1 MPGRQSKIRDTVES
15 ILWLRS
21 WERNGTSWGIR
32 AACMRAGKVE
42 DLVLPAEVLNKPKAY
57 DIDAVARLGRES
69 LSLGI
74 DIEDMASLS
83 PLVDA
88 TDVLKGLHPRL
99 QGSDHVIYVGYSGE
113 TPIYFPAALLIRTLW
128 LWSDW
133 VLPTLLTPNSLSL
146 YLGQAQAEESKYV
159 VQVIGGLSYGRVTET
174 HLRRVA
180 WLGLDAHA
188 RESWNSVLTSAYQGR
203 LSLRLPHARLSTWAW
218 GIRVA
223 GGVLACELL
232 TPHLDFWL
240 PDKEVQIQ
248 MRRKLHPFP
257 KAPPLRLRTNILAR
271 GEDLD
276 E

>member
-1 MPGRQSKIRDTVES
+1 MPGRRSKISDSVES

-21 WERNGTSWGIR
+21 WERNGTAWGIR
-32 AACMRAGKVE
+32 AACMRAGKIV
-42 DLVLPAEVLNKPKAY
+42 DLVLPAEVLNQPRAY
-57 DIDAVARLGRES
+57 DIDAVTRLGRES
-69 LSLGI
+69 LSLGV
-74 DIEDMASLS
+74 DIEDLASLS
-83 PLVDA
+83 PLVDP

-99 QGSDHVIYVGYSGE
+99 QEADHAIYVGYAGD
-113 TPIYFPAALLIRTLW
+113 TPIYIPAALLIRALW

-133 VLPTLLTPNSLSL
+133 VLPALLTPNSLSL
-146 YLGQAQAEESKYV
+146 YLGQGQAGKAKYV
-159 VQVIGGLSYGRVTET
+159 AQVIGGLSYWRVTET

-188 RESWNSVLTSAYQGR
+188 RESWSSVLTSAYQGR

-218 GIRVA
+218 GMRVA

-240 PDKEVQIQ
+240 PDKEIGIQ
-248 MRRKLHPFP
+248 MGRKLHPCP

-271 GEDLD
+271 AEDWD